1 MRKIYKVV
9 IGISLFIVCQV
20 IVFFTLNNDQLLT
33 LTNAVPH
40 HHDNSNPTE
49 KQIISDRKAPKPEVN
64 KKEEEVNKK
73 KSGDLKPKLGL
84 TDVQAKLLKFHTG
97 QLKPYDV
104 INGSVIVCDEDRV
117 LPLQYLNDDYCD
129 CVDHSDEPA
138 TSACYK
144 VGSLYL
150 ITSLIT

>member
-1 MRKIYKVV
+1 M

-40 HHDNSNPTE
+40 HHDNSDPTE

-73 KSGDLKPKLGL
+73 KSDRDLKPKLEL